1 MYMEEFEIK
10 PDVSKELIKERSNAL
25 ICLLGGIYILAIAIA
40 ARFPFIGILLSG
52 FAIAYSLGA
61 IMSKTQEDK
70 KRGLVMLAAG
80 VLGLLSRFSPA
91 IIRVIAMTAL
101 NMGAI
106 GLIAT
111 GIWSG
116 VKFLTLR
123 NKQ

>member
-1 MYMEEFEIK
+1 MEEFEIK
-10 PDVSKELIKERSNAL
+10 PDVSKELKKERSNAL
-25 ICLLGGIYILAIAIA
+25 ICLLGGIYILAIAIG
-40 ARFPFIGILLSG
+40 ARIHPVAGIFLSG

-61 IMSKTQEDK
+61 LMSKTEEDK
-70 KRGLVMLAAG
+70 KRGLLMLAAG

-91 IIRVIAMTAL
+91 IIRVITSTAL

-106 GLIAT
+106 GLIAS

-116 VKFLTLR
+116 VKFLILK